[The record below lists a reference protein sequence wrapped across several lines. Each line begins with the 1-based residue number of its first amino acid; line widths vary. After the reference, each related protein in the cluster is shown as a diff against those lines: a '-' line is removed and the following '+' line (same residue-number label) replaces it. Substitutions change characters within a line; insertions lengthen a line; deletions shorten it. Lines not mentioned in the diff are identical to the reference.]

1 MDAERLRQRDGYIP
15 FPKPVHDCPAVTVG
29 PGDIE
34 RSIRELAKRI
44 GKART
49 FKALQLRKRN
59 PSVAARARAKAR
71 SAETRR
77 WQDASKR
84 AKR

>member
-1 MDAERLRQRDGYIP
+1 MDSECLRKRENYVP
-15 FPKPVHDCPAVTVG
+15 PPKPVHDCPVVMVG

-34 RSIRELAKRI
+34 RGIRELAKRI
-44 GKART
+44 GRART

-77 WQDASKR
+77 RQDMKKKAR
-84 AKR
+84 A

>member
-1 MDAERLRQRDGYIP
+1 MDRGRLEQRDRFVPY
-15 FPKPVHDCPAVTVG
+15 PKPVHDFPAVTVG

-34 RSIRELAKRI
+34 RGIRELAKRI
-44 GKART
+44 GRART
-49 FKALQLRKRN
+49 FKALRLRERN

-71 SAETRR
+71 GAESRR
-77 WQDASKR
+77 RQDASKR